1 MKNSVKLIIAVAV
14 VLALSIVGLVSAQGN
29 QTVTPTPETAFD
41 LTTKEIIYVAI
52 GWFIYTILGLIEA
65 VIKGE
70 PFDPLKFGKTF
81 VWALI
86 VMFLAIGFKI
96 TPVEVTTEYPTLVS
110 ALVDLIINSGAGMAL
125 IYAFQKIYGIITGFV
140 TTLKKTATASSA

>member
-1 MKNSVKLIIAVAV
+1 MKNSAKLIIAVAV
-14 VLALSIVGLVSAQGN
+14 VLALSIIGLVSAQGN
-29 QTVTPTPETAFD
+29 QTVTPTETTFD
-41 LTTKEIIYVAI
+41 ITTKEIIYIAV

-70 PFDPLKFGKTF
+70 TFDPLKFGKTF

-140 TTLKKTATASSA
+140 STLKKTATTSPA